1 MKKKL
6 NIDLT
11 TQNKLI
17 ISALLF
23 STCLIVF
30 IAIMAVKKIGDELDN
45 SYRSFGQLLT
55 KTLAVQNYEITQS
68 QTNPTAL
75 SFVKAHVNSILSST
89 NDISYI
95 ILQQISKK
103 VK

>member
-17 ISALLF
+17 IAALLF

-30 IAIMAVKKIGDELDN
+30 IAIMALKKISDELDN

-55 KTLAVQNYEITQS
+55 KTLAVQNLENLKIY
-68 QTNPTAL
+68 
-75 SFVKAHVNSILSST
+75 
-89 NDISYI
+89 
-95 ILQQISKK
+95 QIHYF
-103 VK
+103 